1 MQGYPPQQ
9 YGYAPNYQQ
18 GPYPGAQPQY
28 GQPAYPQQGYG
39 QPVYGQPQYGAQ
51 PMYGAPQQGVY
62 GTPVPQQS
70 GVYGTPAPPPQ
81 INLRAWFDAVDQ
93 DHSGKISEREL
104 VAALSNAGMAFS
116 HETAGRMIR
125 MFDRQ
130 GDGQIN
136 FQEFGQLHQF
146 ITNMTNA
153 FRQRD
158 RSGDGL
164 LEGNEVR
171 AALRDGGYMI
181 AEPTFQ
187 LMMRKFDREKR
198 GGLKLDD
205 YIELSICIGTARNVF
220 GFYDQARAGQVTFNF
235 DTFFTAA
242 LSMR

>member
-1 MQGYPPQQ
+1 MYGQQPGYGYPPQQ
-9 YGYAPNYQQ
+9 QA
-18 GPYPGAQPQY
+18 
-28 GQPAYPQQGYG
+28 GYG
-39 QPVYGQPQYGAQ
+39 APQPQYGAQ
-51 PMYGAPQQGVY
+51 PMYGAPQPMYGAPQPQYGAPQPGVY
-62 GTPVPQQS
+62 N
-70 GVYGTPAPPPQ
+70 TPAPGGQ
-81 INLRAWFDAVDQ
+81 TKAWFDAVDQ
-93 DHSGKISEREL
+93 DHSGKISDKEL

-116 HETAGRMIR
+116 RETASRMIR

-136 FQEFGQLHQF
+136 FQEFTQLHQF
-146 ITNMTNA
+146 ITSMTNA

-171 AALRDGGYMI
+171 AALRDSGYMI

-187 LMMRKFDREKR
+187 LMMRKFDRDRR

-220 GFYDQARAGQVTFNF
+220 GFYDQARSGQVMFNF
-235 DTFFTAA
+235 DNFLTAA
-242 LSMR
+242 LSMRA